1 MRNNNY
7 ESIRQTFDEIIKKS
21 VKMEMSD
28 GNFQLNDDDLKTSDF
43 PPPPSDMYDRIIKEC
58 TNSTTDSNDEYE
70 EKSHNRK
77 KYKFHRPIVIAA
89 AILILSF
96 GALSVSA
103 VRVYVFKIIH
113 QITENSIQFFGIN
126 EESYSYDAD
135 ENEAYNN
142 ADKALGYTT
151 LKPTYMPEGYVFD
164 SVKLYE
170 NDHVIMVYKNQDKII
185 KLTQELKTVPTY
197 SGEAVDTKEGY
208 TYTLTIQDTIINIA
222 EHKQLDTDVT
232 WYTAIWNDENLIYS
246 LSGNCSKD
254 EFEKFVKKLK

>member
-1 MRNNNY
+1 MRNKNY
-7 ESIRQTFDEIIKKS
+7 DNIRQTFDDIIKKS
-21 VKMEMSD
+21 VEMEMADNISP
-28 GNFQLNDDDLKTSDF
+28 LTDDDVKKMGYL
-43 PPPPSDMYDRIIKEC
+43 PPPADMYDRIMKEC
-58 TNSTTDSNDEYE
+58 NNSTTNSDDGYE
-70 EKSHNRK
+70 KKPNNRK
-77 KYKFHRPIVIAA
+77 KRKFYKFIVVAA

-135 ENEAYNN
+135 EKEAYNN
-142 ADKALGYTT
+142 ADIALGYTT

-185 KLTQELKTVPTY
+185 KLMQELKTDPTY

-208 TYTLTIQDTIINIA
+208 TYTLTVQGAIINIA
-222 EHKQLDTDVT
+222 KHKQLDTDAI
-232 WYTAIWNDENLIYS
+232 WYTAIWNDENLIYNVS
-246 LSGNCSKD
+246 SNCNK
-254 EFEKFVKKLK
+254 EQFEKFIKNLK